1 MQTDATITT
10 STAQTVGQVIR
21 TLASAGALPPTEA
34 AAATAALRNAAK
46 PKPAAAPPPKD
57 KPGLLTRAQVAE
69 LLKCSPRNVSR
80 MAEDGT
86 LTRRYL
92 RAYNA
97 KSLRFIEAEVLALC
111 DLPTDGEG

>member
-1 MQTDATITT
+1 MDIPRISLATAETIGSFITPLGKT
-10 STAQTVGQVIR
+10 GTVPR
-21 TLASAGALPPTEA
+21 TEA
-34 AAATAALRNAAK
+34 IAAVAILRNAAK
-46 PKPAAAPPPKD
+46 SQTNAKPAPKD
-57 KPGLLTRAQVAE
+57 KSGLLTRAQVAE

-92 RAYNA
+92 RADNA

-111 DLPTDGEG
+111 SVVGDGGE